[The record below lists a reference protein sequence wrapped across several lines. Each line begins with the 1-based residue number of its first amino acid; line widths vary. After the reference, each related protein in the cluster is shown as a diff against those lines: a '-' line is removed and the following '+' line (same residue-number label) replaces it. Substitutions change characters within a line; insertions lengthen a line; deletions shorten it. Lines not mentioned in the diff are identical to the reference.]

1 MDKNS
6 ERKRL
11 KEIISVFAKHGMDEG
26 LKGIND
32 PVNIRLAMEDLG
44 PTFIKIGQILSTRPD
59 ILSDE
64 FIHEFQKLQDNV
76 KPEDYTEIVSIIET
90 ELKGSIDDLF
100 LTFDE
105 KPIACASMAEV
116 HLAKLKDGTSV
127 VVKIQRPKAKETMF
141 GDLAILKRLAKFMK
155 FTPQSSVVNPNE
167 ILEEL
172 SDAVD
177 KELDFVNE
185 SENIKKFYEYNKDI
199 KYIKSP
205 WVYKNYSTEHIIV
218 MEYID
223 GIKIADTETLKNEG
237 YDLDEI
243 GRKLADNYFK
253 QIFQDGF
260 FHADPHPGNLLISDK
275 KIAYIDFGMMGN
287 LDKAIQDRFNELLYG
302 VATRD
307 IDMMTKSILK
317 IGIKKGDVNPKK
329 LHSDIEQI
337 YNKYIDTAL
346 LDIDLSEM
354 IDEVFK
360 VCRENN
366 IAMPRQ
372 VTMLFKG
379 VMTIE
384 GVVENIAPDINIM
397 DVAFP
402 YAKRHLFEK
411 KDYKNDV
418 YEYIESVYTSFK
430 SGAKIPS
437 RTLELINSA
446 LTGKLKI
453 QMEHTN
459 LDDAIGQLSRM
470 INRVVFGMIVSAIII
485 GSSMVINADVGPKM
499 FGISIFGFVG
509 FIGAAIMGIWLII
522 SILKSGRL

>member
-1 MDKNS
+1 MDKKS

-11 KEIISVFAKHGMDEG
+11 KEIISVFAKHGMNDG
-26 LKGIND
+26 LKSIND
-32 PVNIRLAMEDLG
+32 PEKIRLAMEDLG

-59 ILSDE
+59 ILSEE

-76 KPEDYTEIVSIIET
+76 KPEEYTEIVSIIET
-90 ELKGSIDDLF
+90 ELKGSIEDLF

-105 KPIACASMAEV
+105 KPMACASMAEV
-116 HLAKLKDGTSV
+116 HLASLKDGSRV
-127 VVKIQRPKAKETMF
+127 VVKIQRPKARETMF
-141 GDLAILKRLAKFMK
+141 SDLAILKRLAKFMK
-155 FTPQSSVVNPNE
+155 YTPQSSVVNLDE

-172 SDAVD
+172 SDAIN
-177 KELDFVNE
+177 KELDFINE
-185 SENIKKFYEYNKDI
+185 AQNIEEFYEYNKDI

-205 WVYKNYSTEHIIV
+205 RVYKKYSTERIIV
-218 MEYID
+218 MEYIE
-223 GIKIADTETLKNEG
+223 GVKIADTEKLKHEG

-275 KIAYIDFGMMGN
+275 KIAYIDFGMMGS
-287 LDKAIQDRFNELLYG
+287 LDKAIQDKFNELLYG
-302 VATRD
+302 VATRN
-307 IDMMTKSILK
+307 IDMMTKSVLK
-317 IGIKKGDVNPKK
+317 IGIQKGSVNSKK
-329 LHSDIEQI
+329 LYSDIEQI
-337 YNKYIDTAL
+337 YNKYIETSL
-346 LDIDLSEM
+346 LNIDLSQM
-354 IDEVFK
+354 IGDVFK
-360 VCRENN
+360 ACRENN

-372 VTMLFKG
+372 VTMLLKG
-379 VMTIE
+379 IMTIE

-411 KDYKNDV
+411 KDYKKDF
-418 YEYIESVYTSFK
+418 YEYMENVYTSSK
-430 SGAKIPS
+430 SGVKIPA
-437 RTLELINSA
+437 RMLELINSA
-446 LTGKLKI
+446 LAGKLKI

-459 LDDAIGQLSRM
+459 LDETISQLSRM
-470 INRVVFGMIVSAIII
+470 VNRIVFGMIVSSIII

-522 SILKSGRL
+522 SIIKSGRL